1 MIASYHSACSL
12 VLSSNS
18 SFIRFWNSDPCREK
32 LLSYLPRSDLVNLRL
47 VCVDFSNR
55 LAPGLFESLSITF
68 RSRSF
73 SRPASI
79 AALDKIGRFVTNLDF
94 KIQRTQDSLL
104 PPLIDPWTGEE
115 RSFVYPP
122 QVLVPTAHSHNVKHP
137 KYGDWATTDL
147 LIKQY
152 PPLFHAATNVDA
164 FTRALSTLVNISHL
178 TISCPGHVSRQQPAR
193 KTIVDYTL
201 ISLRLA
207 LERAGLKSLNTMT
220 LRHIDAYSLADLT
233 PMFGVGA
240 SPSSTQMWSRIK
252 VLNMQIESITDT
264 AVGGMKTLH
273 GYIQSFPRLER
284 LVFCWVGNK
293 GPSPIPPDRPD
304 RRREN
309 HRGSAQAISSS
320 PPRPRHPAYCHA
332 GEIRGHHRAATRPT
346 PAFPYLTNLSIENA
360 FVSASQIRQLISA
373 HRRTL
378 VDLTLESISV
388 VGGTWDEALEPLG
401 DISRGGQRKETAEE
415 MGDVPIM
422 LASSFPR
429 PRLRG
434 ERSGSTDAVRTR
446 HPHPDV
452 GGQQKAGR
460 RMDPSRSEIVG
471 ESGATEGVRSLLSG
485 SHKPTRPKRKKK
497 DFWACQGVLQAV
509 KGGLLGWR
517 WNHDL

>member
-18 SFIRFWNSDPCREK
+18 SFIRFWNSDPCREN

-79 AALDKIGRFVTNLDF
+79 AALDRIGRFVTKLDF
-94 KIQRTQDSLL
+94 KVQRTQDSLL

-122 QVLVPTAHSHNVKHP
+122 QVLVPTAHSHNTKHP

-164 FTRALSTLVNISHL
+164 FTRALSTFDNISHL
-178 TISCPGHVSRQQPAR
+178 TISCSGNVSRQKPAR
-193 KTIVDYTL
+193 KTIVDYAL

-207 LERAGLKSLNTMT
+207 LERASLKSLNTMT
-220 LRHIDAYSLADLT
+220 LLHIDAYGLASLT
-233 PMFGVGA
+233 PMFGIGA

-252 VLNMQIESITDT
+252 VSNMQIESTTDT
-264 AVGGMKTLH
+264 IVGGMQTLH
-273 GYIQSFPRLER
+273 DYIQSFPRLER
-284 LVFCWVGNK
+284 LAFCWLGDR

-304 RRREN
+304 RLRGI
-309 HRGSAQAISSS
+309 HRGAAQVASSS
-320 PPRPRHPAYCHA
+320 PPRPP
-332 GEIRGHHRAATRPT
+332 TRPT

-373 HRRTL
+373 HSRTL
-378 VDLTLESISV
+378 VDLSLESISV
-388 VGGTWDEALEPLG
+388 TGGTWDEALEPLG
-401 DISRGGQRKETAEE
+401 HISRGSQWKEAAEE
-415 MGDVPIM
+415 TGDVPIM
-422 LASSFPR
+422 LASSLPR
-429 PRLRG
+429 PGLRG
-434 ERSGSTDAVRTR
+434 ARSGSTDAVRTR
-446 HPHPDV
+446 NPHSDV

-460 RMDPSRSEIVG
+460 RMIPSCSGIVG
-471 ESGATEGVRSLLSG
+471 ENGATKGVRSLLSG
-485 SHKPTRPKRKKK
+485 SNKPIRPKQKKK

-509 KGGLLGWR
+509 KGGFLGWR
-517 WNHDL
+517 WNHD